1 MFSGRGAAAD
11 ESGFIYAMMNSN
23 SQTIQYPAA
32 GGAPTANP
40 FSNQG
45 GYGIVFDPGTNSL
58 ITVNPPGL
66 FQINLAN
73 GNPGTNS
80 SQVFNGTEYLT
91 VQVVP
96 EPSAYIL
103 LSLGAGLLIWHKRPA
118 RRSSRQGRGCDRI
131 TGDCRRS

>member
-1 MFSGRGAAAD
+1 MFSGRGSSGRERLHLRYDEQQLAD
-11 ESGFIYAMMNSN
+11 DPD
-23 SQTIQYPAA
+23 PAA

-73 GNPGTNS
+73 GNPGKNS

-103 LSLGAGLLIWHKRPA
+103 DRRRRPPDLAQAAGTPVFATRERA
-118 RRSSRQGRGCDRI
+118 
-131 TGDCRRS
+131 